1 VLCAIDITWAFSG
14 KITCALGNSLADFN
28 VLVTFESMSLS
39 GYTIQGYLL
48 LLPVQKNSTKTLLKV
63 LLQTSNNLVQDVGW
77 GTASLSSRLFV
88 LEVIIE
94 NNIDGLSGGKWNE
107 LEIFCD
113 ILPIIDENRLNVV
126 GDDELDR
133 RSGVK
138 LLFLKFTISHDIISN
153 GSETGKE
160 VQSVVVVS
168 DFRVKW
174 VWSAARNSSNWQ
186 VSITLHILI
195 VDSMNVLGGAS
206 LDELS

>member
-1 VLCAIDITWAFSG
+1 MLCTIDITWAFSG

-28 VLVTFESMSLS
+28 VLVTFESMSIS
-39 GYTIQGYLL
+39 SHTIQCYLF
-48 LLPVQKNSTKTLLKV
+48 LLPVQKNSAKTLLKV

-88 LEVIIE
+88 LEVIVE
-94 NNIDGLSGGKWNE
+94 NNVDGLSGGKWDE
-107 LEIFCD
+107 LEILCD
-113 ILPIIDENRLNVV
+113 ILPVVDEDCLNVV

-138 LLFLKFTISHDIISN
+138 LFFLKFSISHGIVSN
-153 GSETGKE
+153 GSETREE
-160 VQSVVVVS
+160 VQSEVVVS

-174 VWSAARNSSNWQ
+174 VWYVARNSSNWQ
-186 VSITLHILI
+186 VSIMLHIPI
-195 VDSMNVLGGAS
+195 VDSMNVLSGAS